1 MPGSDFEECILLG
14 LYCHGI
20 LAWLYTLADVKTHSK
35 KQTFVQFYRWGTT
48 DDSFNHKPDSAHA
61 TALPLTSVINGRP
74 VFLSVQRCCSAEVLR
89 VLFSHFVDI
98 CIDPAHLTEEKIV
111 LVQYFPNKMTGL
123 LFLIQSGVCG
133 KLTWARFQRRSKTT
147 TAQQKR
153 FHPMSNQL
161 SLPWRGGDP
170 TRGQKP
176 LPLWCLSNTM
186 MNWALLVSINLSLQC
201 CFINPIIRVYLWY
214 ETHADLRVL
223 KKI

>member
-1 MPGSDFEECILLG
+1 MVDP
-14 LYCHGI
+14 
-20 LAWLYTLADVKTHSK
+20 
-35 KQTFVQFYRWGTT
+35 
-48 DDSFNHKPDSAHA
+48 SFFLSSIAA
-61 TALPLTSVINGRP
+61 QQRFCVFFSVILWTFALIPLISQKKR
-74 VFLSVQRCCSAEVLR
+74 
-89 VLFSHFVDI
+89 
-98 CIDPAHLTEEKIV
+98 IV

-186 MNWALLVSINLSLQC
+186 MNWALLVSFNLSLQC